1 MNQKREL
8 ELESESEAS
17 SPAKKMMTSGSPA
30 KKRVTFALP
39 LDSDSSDEEA
49 DDSSDDEVPY
59 DDGERFEWD
68 DAERI
73 EWCDPCEGQVCAG
86 NLHGERCCF
95 GARAATYLGLQMGE
109 EWTCRTCTIEL
120 VETPGGGQCSK
131 ARCSYYNEIG
141 QCAQCRPS
149 YAFN

>member
-17 SPAKKMMTSGSPA
+17 SPAKKMMTDGSPE

-39 LDSDSSDEEA
+39 LDSDSSDGEA

-59 DDGERFEWD
+59 DDGERFEG
-68 DAERI
+68 
-73 EWCDPCEGQVCAG
+73 CDPCEGQECAG

-95 GARAATYLGLQMGE
+95 GPRAATYLGLQMDN
-109 EWTCRTCTIEL
+109 EWTCATCTIEL

-131 ARCSYYNEIG
+131 ARCSYYNQIG